1 MGDEQPTSRIVEMV
15 MAFVIGII
23 MITAV
28 AIPIGASQI
37 ASLVNIPDLS
47 ESNLSTYQTLLGIS
61 IVMIII
67 ALIYWLV
74 KYMTKSDR

>member
-1 MGDEQPTSRIVEMV
+1 MGDEPTEKIVTMV

-47 ESNLSTYQTLLGIS
+47 DADKTMYQTLLGVA
-61 IVMIII
+61 IVMIIV
-67 ALIYWLV
+67 ALIYGLV
-74 KYMTKSDR
+74 RFMTTRSDR

>member
-1 MGDEQPTSRIVEMV
+1 MV

-47 ESNLSTYQTLLGIS
+47 EGNLSTYQTLLGIS